1 MAEKIIRQLED
12 SSKDIHQNMT
22 QKPDLAADPKKWS
35 GVLMFVIVFIFAI
48 VLGRFAAKLTVSNQS
63 DLPNVTYTQESGSA
77 NSYGQKNLKLCPD
90 QAEGTVKAG
99 GIDGEGTHHLV
110 RKGGEDQY
118 VYLTSSTVD
127 LSLVENKKVA
137 VWGKTYAAKTAGWLM
152 DICYLEVK

>member
-1 MAEKIIRQLED
+1 METEVKKEQQTRSDRQKSEA
-12 SSKDIHQNMT
+12 N
-22 QKPDLAADPKKWS
+22 PKKWS
-35 GVLMFVIVFIFAI
+35 NILLTVMVVVFAI
-48 VLGRFAAKLTVSNQS
+48 ILGRFAAQLTAKGQS
-63 DLPNVTYTQESGSA
+63 DLPAVTYTQEAGSA
-77 NSYGQKNLKLCPD
+77 KSYGQKNTKLCPD
-90 QAEGTVKAG
+90 QAEGTIKPG

-110 RKGGEDQY
+110 RKGGKDQY